1 MDPAIA
7 FYQSLSGVSF
17 TLLGLWFA
25 VIQLGHGD
33 WRAQA
38 RHRSTL
44 HIALHFFLPGLAG
57 LIAVLSAGVPG
68 GLVWRFVFLAIG
80 FVGLVEAVGFL
91 RASEGPVALPGRT
104 LRILDLPVYLAV
116 MAATLVQ
123 PGEFA
128 LSPLQLEGLATGTL
142 FTLGLCYVWLAFAER
157 EVPEPT
163 GYR

>member
-33 WRAQA
+33 WRDHG

-68 GLVWRFVFLAIG
+68 GLIWRFAFLAVG
-80 FVGLVEAVGFL
+80 FIGLVEAVGFL
-91 RASEGPVALPGRT
+91 RAPDGPVALPGRT
-104 LRILDLPVYLAV
+104 LRVLDLPVYLAI
-116 MAATLVQ
+116 MAGTLVQ

-128 LSPLQLEGLATGTL
+128 LTPLQLEGLATGAL

-157 EVPEPT
+157 QLPAPAGT
-163 GYR
+163 R

>member
-33 WRAQA
+33 WRDRG

-57 LIAVLSAGVPG
+57 LIAVLSAGVAG
-68 GLVWRFVFLAIG
+68 GLIWRFAFLAVG
-80 FVGLVEAVGFL
+80 FIGLVEAVGFL
-91 RASEGPVALPGRT
+91 RAPDGPVALSGRT
-104 LRILDLPVYLAV
+104 LRVLDLPVYLAI
-116 MAATLVQ
+116 MAGTLVQ

-128 LSPLQLEGLATGTL
+128 LTPLQLEGLATGAL

-157 EVPEPT
+157 QLPAPAGT
-163 GYR
+163 R